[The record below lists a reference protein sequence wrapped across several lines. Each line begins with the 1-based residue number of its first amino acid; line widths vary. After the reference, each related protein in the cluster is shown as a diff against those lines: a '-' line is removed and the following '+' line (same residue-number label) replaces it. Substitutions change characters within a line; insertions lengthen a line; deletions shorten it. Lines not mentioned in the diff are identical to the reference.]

1 MTIITRLYQATPAD
15 GDAARS
21 GVGALIFNLIAEFE
35 KGLSF
40 KIKASN
46 NHNGV
51 QSALRQA
58 E

>member
-1 MTIITRLYQATPAD
+1 MDITIITRLYQATPAD

-21 GVGALIFNLIAEFE
+21 GMGALIFNLIAEFE
-35 KGLSF
+35 KGLSL

-51 QSALRQA
+51 QSALR
-58 E
+58 